1 MHEHYESTPETR
13 KQTERQVS
21 IDFLFFHRLSRLSWL
36 LVFGQTNSSH
46 PSLKGCFEEL
56 RSFRSLWQRYRILVF
71 LLLVV
76 LINGVR
82 EGCSYYVGLIPSH
95 FYETLLNHD
104 KNGYATL
111 FFSSCG
117 LFVAIAMV
125 G

>member
-1 MHEHYESTPETR
+1 MHEHYESNIKTR
-13 KQTERQVS
+13 KHTGSQVS
-21 IDFLFFHRLSRLSWL
+21 IDSLFFHRLLRLSWL
-36 LVFGQTNSSH
+36 LVFGQTDSSY
-46 PSLKGCFEEL
+46 PSFKGRSDEL
-56 RSFRSLWQRYRILVF
+56 RSFQYIWRRYRVLVF
-71 LLLVV
+71 LLLVI
-76 LINGVR
+76 LLNGIR

-104 KNGYATL
+104 KKGYTTL